1 MRKLNVSRSRTGVFV
16 PIVGLG
22 IYSWYDAW
30 QTAMCIRITIAIFAS
45 NPTTIWWNNN
55 GRAYIYIYMF
65 LELTQHMSGKWNGW
79 WSIENYANTMV
90 LTQCVCSMNEW
101 IFNGIECAYMFQVEI
116 NAKKKCSKILTL
128 TRLTPK
134 HAAHPHPP
142 SGATFFVGFCM
153 SSSVVVRFRRRNQ
166 LS

>member
-79 WSIENYANTMV
+79 WSIENYANTMA

-116 NAKKKCSKILTL
+116 NANKKVFKNTYVDQANAKA
-128 TRLTPK
+128 RGP
-134 HAAHPHPP
+134 PP
-142 SGATFFVGFCM
+142 STIGSDLFRGFLH
-153 SSSVVVRFRRRNQ
+153 VV
-166 LS
+166 LSCCSIPP

>member
-55 GRAYIYIYMF
+55 GRAYIYIYVFGTDATYVGQMKWLMKYRKLCKYHGF
-65 LELTQHMSGKWNGW
+65 NAMCVLNERMNIQRNRMRLHVSGRNKCKKKVFK
-79 WSIENYANTMV
+79 NTYV
-90 LTQCVCSMNEW
+90 DQ
-101 IFNGIECAYMFQVEI
+101 A
-116 NAKKKCSKILTL
+116 NAKA
-128 TRLTPK
+128 RGP
-134 HAAHPHPP
+134 PP
-142 SGATFFVGFCM
+142 STIGSDLFRGFLH
-153 SSSVVVRFRRRNQ
+153 VV
-166 LS
+166 LSCCSIPP